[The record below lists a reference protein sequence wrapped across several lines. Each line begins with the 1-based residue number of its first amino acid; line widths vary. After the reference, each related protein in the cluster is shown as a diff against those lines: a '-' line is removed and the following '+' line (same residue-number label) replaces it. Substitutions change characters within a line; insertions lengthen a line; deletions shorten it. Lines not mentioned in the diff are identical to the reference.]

1 MSIAGGLAL
10 SLERGAA
17 LGCGAVQIF
26 LKNQRQWAAPPLG
39 AGEVRA
45 FRSAH
50 RSAGRPTV
58 FAHASYLLNLAGPV
72 DAAWRTAVDALTDEL
87 ERGEALGL
95 ASVIVHAG
103 SHMGAGHEGGL
114 LRVAAAADEALRR
127 TAGYRIK
134 LALENSAGAG
144 HGVGARADDLA
155 RVLAVSRRPE
165 RLGICLD
172 TCHLFAAGYDLR
184 TPSGYRRTLD
194 AWIGAIGSDRLL
206 AFHLNDARAPLGSA
220 LDRHEHIGRGRL
232 GLSPF
237 RLLLADPR
245 FAGVPKVLETP
256 KEPVP
261 VADARNLAVLR
272 RLRRRPRSAV
282 SATS

>member
-10 SLERGAA
+10 ALERGAT

-26 LKNQRQWAAPPLG
+26 LKNHRQWAAAPLRDED
-39 AGEVRA
+39 ARA

-50 RSAGRPTV
+50 RRLGRPAV

-95 ASVIVHAG
+95 GSVIVHAG

-114 LRVAAAADEALRR
+114 RRVAAAADEALRR

-144 HGVGARADDLA
+144 HGIGARAEDLA
-155 RVLAVSRRPE
+155 RVLGASRRPE

-184 TPSGYRRTLD
+184 TPSGYRAALD
-194 AWIGAIGSDRLL
+194 AWVDAVGADRVL
-206 AFHLNDARAPLGSA
+206 AFHLNDARAALGSG

-232 GLSPF
+232 GLAPF
-237 RLLLADPR
+237 RLLLGDAR

-256 KEPVP
+256 KEPMA

-272 RLRRRPRSAV
+272 RLRRRRPRRL